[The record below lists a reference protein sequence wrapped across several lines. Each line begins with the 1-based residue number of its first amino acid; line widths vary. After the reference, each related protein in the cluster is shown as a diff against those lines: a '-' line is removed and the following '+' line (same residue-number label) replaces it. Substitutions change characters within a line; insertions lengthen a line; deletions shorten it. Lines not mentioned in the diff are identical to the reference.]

1 MCSLVHHMAL
11 TATRL
16 FSGESVELRR
26 GILTLAVMS
35 RLREPRYGYSLRQIL
50 SRTGLHVEEGTLY
63 PLLRRCEQ
71 RGLLSSS
78 WQLQD
83 GKPRR
88 YYLLTEQGG
97 EVLDGLTCE
106 WKLLVTSMTELIDTV
121 A

>member
-1 MCSLVHHMAL
+1 MRRMVLMP
-11 TATRL
+11 TQL

-35 RLREPRYGYSLRQIL
+35 RLREPRYGYSLRQTL
-50 SRTGLHVEEGTLY
+50 SRNGLQVEEGTLY

-71 RGLLSSS
+71 KGLLASN

-83 GKPRR
+83 GKQRR
-88 YYLLTEQGG
+88 YYHLTEQGG

-106 WKLLVTSMTELIDTV
+106 WKLLVTCMNDLIDSV

>member
-1 MCSLVHHMAL
+1 MVHRMAL
-11 TATRL
+11 LPTHL

-50 SRTGLHVEEGTLY
+50 SRNGLNVEEGTLY

-71 RGLLSSS
+71 KGLLSSA

-83 GKPRR
+83 GKQRR

-97 EVLDGLTCE
+97 QVLDGLTCE
-106 WKLLVTSMTELIDTV
+106 WKLLVTSMNELIATV

>member
-1 MCSLVHHMAL
+1 MGAL
-11 TATRL
+11 PNHL

-35 RLREPRYGYSLRQIL
+35 RLREPRYGYSLRQSL
-50 SRTGLHVEEGTLY
+50 SRNGLNVEEGTLY
-63 PLLRRCEQ
+63 PLLRRCELK
-71 RGLLSSS
+71 GLLSST

-106 WKLLVTSMTELIDTV
+106 WKLLVASMNDLIDT
-121 A
+121 AA